1 MADGVITIDVDFPL
15 NKLKKDID
23 AVNDYLAKLGKNTGE
38 NMDDSFKKNADKV
51 VDKAKKTSN
60 QVKNE
65 LDKPVKTKFEADNSD
80 LKRKADEARRTTERV
95 PKNHRTKFTGEDH
108 TGGIFSSIHSHFTK
122 IQKDG
127 EKTHSLFRSIFH
139 ANMVSNAVTGAF
151 GMVKN
156 AIGGML
162 ASAKQY
168 AVAQQTMNATW
179 LTLTGNASKGKAMVN
194 QINDL
199 AAAAQNSTEMV
210 DQLSQQFYA
219 INNNAKQTG
228 QLTKAVLT
236 LQDAFGK
243 SDAAVQNFGM
253 QFSQMMANGKVSAMD
268 MLSIVNTFPK
278 LKPMLVEYE
287 KRIHHLNKFT
297 SADLSEMM
305 RKGKVSSQDMI
316 NVLLEAGEKYKSATG
331 NFTNTIP
338 GMQRVFSAQSQRL
351 LQAIEGPITKA
362 KNPFY
367 GALSKWVSSSKTIKE
382 FDKLGKT
389 FSNGMN
395 EVISALFGGKT
406 VNVAKVMDN
415 ALNGITN
422 SLSKI
427 FSWIAKNGKDIK
439 QISGDL
445 VSIAVQIGKNV
456 WKDFS
461 SILTSIGR
469 AFGLV
474 GKNSDKGS
482 SGLHAIAEMLD
493 TISKNKLII
502 QSISKLLISIVA
514 LKGLDRVGSSLFGI
528 GSNLL
533 NLSRG
538 LRGIK
543 EVEGISE
550 TGAKFLKA
558 GNGIRKFGSILKTT
572 FKTSLKLG
580 KATFKGIAFASKEM
594 GRAFTQQIKIIG
606 KAIKGLGS
614 GLLKAAKAVGKEA
627 MSAGRFIGSQITAGY
642 KKSLKIGK
650 GLFGKG
656 EGAGIFGGALQSAR
670 SAGGFG
676 GLSTAGKITTGL
688 AGIGVAASA
697 GVDIYQGL
705 KSKTKKGKYEGI
717 GKGVGSAIGGGIGL
731 WFGGPL
737 GAAIGAKIGATVGK
751 WGGKAVLNFQKGWK
765 SKKPPKNFW
774 SIENLGYST
783 HNFFKGFQKGI
794 GNIIK
799 WFKKNWKE
807 IGLYFVNPIAGAI
820 NSLYK
825 HNAKFRKWVDG
836 LVKTFKKYWNP
847 IAKWFGGVAKTAFK
861 LFMSAFKGIAKFFG
875 AYVKAVKKV
884 WTPIIKFFGG
894 IGKSAVS
901 TFKKAWDG
909 ITHWFGGLVDGIKRT
924 WDNFWGGIKNTIDD
938 LMHGKVKIGPFHFA
952 DGTDWRKRYG
962 TLAVLNDGTDS
973 PQTHNRESIIHED
986 GTIEL
991 LPDVPNLKRV
1001 LLPGEEVI
1009 NARDTARLFGNVRH
1023 YATGTLP
1030 KNISVNINTDKI
1042 DPSLF
1047 TIKDLMSKSLKLNKE
1062 YTELAIK
1069 EARRK
1074 QERQKVLENKERK
1087 EANDKT
1093 KNKNKAYKIEGS
1105 KIKGSVLVDKG
1116 LLDGSHKDKGVA
1128 TYVNEKL
1135 FKRLMS
1141 YTKAKPIKINP
1152 NSRIRYTPI
1161 ATRNAGKNTVQVDEK
1176 WLTGAKKLTGR
1187 YVTITKDAYAKLLQF
1202 TRKEREYKLPAKS
1215 RRRTSST
1222 RRRSNS
1228 STRRS
1233 SSESSSD
1240 YSAGSASSNIRA
1252 SVSGLSSVK
1261 ALSKAIKAIKS
1272 KKVTLTVKIKGSKTV
1287 SSFASKIKGLT
1298 KKKHAIAFSVK
1309 GTKSISKA
1317 TKEIKSLKSSLKSL
1331 YSSAKKYKFGTK
1343 IGDQAEKAVKML
1355 KGKGN
1360 FAKQFTKLVKDFK
1373 DELSGLVKSTKTEF
1387 TKMYDDMNKV
1397 AAKGIDRISNKNH
1410 SFSKSFKSEWKDL
1423 EKDVTSEFTHYWSTM
1438 QKTARTGLSKVIGVL
1453 NNAIR
1458 SINKVVAEF
1467 GGNKQAIK
1475 PVKFASGTGAFSF
1488 GVRRP
1493 ITKPTYAVVNDGNDS
1508 PQTGNREALYRP
1520 STGELGVFSGRNVPV
1535 MLMPGDEILNA
1546 TETRELGLT
1555 HFASGTGY
1563 LKKLYKEAQSYY
1575 NHPKKSLK
1583 KILNFNHKQ
1592 NSTAIDQLVNGVF
1605 KQANMQVK
1613 DWWQQLWDMV
1623 QDKIDDGGDTDATG
1637 LLKAVEKYGEGHP
1650 YVWGATGPDAFD
1662 CSGLVQYALGKLGIK
1677 YAHYSGSQYAES
1689 QKISRSQAKPGDLVF
1704 WGSGGSEHVGV
1715 YAGGN
1720 NYFSAESPSTGI
1732 RMNSLDSVTHRPGPL
1747 FARVPGLKH
1756 KTDDE
1761 PSVKA
1766 KSKLQKSIKQTV
1778 GKGFWKTIDKIADE
1792 FGFGNMGGHAAT
1804 MGMIEAAAK
1813 KMHVDLPTGFAKKL
1827 MQVIMSES
1835 GNRSIMQQIHDVNSG
1850 GNEARGVL
1858 QFTPLTFKN
1867 FAMPGHTN
1875 IWNPYDQLLAFFNN
1889 SDWRNSIGWT
1899 TIWNHQ
1905 KMDWLHSGPIGH
1917 RRFARG
1923 GIVSS
1928 PETIEV
1934 AEAGHPESIVP
1945 WDPAQ
1950 RGRAYAIMQAT
1961 LDRFKMQDGNAQK
1974 FQDQQTGY
1982 IDMSRLNAEIS
1993 VLSDKFDQV
2002 LMALGLITSQPT
2014 TIQVDN
2020 YLDKRV
2026 LGQAL
2031 YQTVNKLT
2039 QKNVRLEAH
2048 RISGF
2053 N

>member
-15 NKLKKDID
+15 SKVKSDVE
-23 AVNDYLAKLGKNTGE
+23 AVNEYLKHLGKNAGST
-38 NMDDSFKKNADKV
+38 MDDAFKKNSDKV
-51 VDKAKKTSN
+51 EHKAKTVSN
-60 QVKNE
+60 QVNKTFDKDVKVK
-65 LDKPVKTKFEADNSD
+65 LDADD
-80 LKRKADEARRTTERV
+80 RQLKRKALEAKRTIKDIPER
-95 PKNHRTKFTGEDH
+95 KHTDFTGSDH
-108 TGGIFSSIHSHFTK
+108 TGGIFSKIHAHFEK
-122 IQKDG
+122 ISEDG
-127 EKTHSLFRSIFH
+127 KRTHSLFRSVFS
-139 ANMVSNAVTGAF
+139 ANIISNAAMGAF

-156 AIGGML
+156 AIGGMI

-168 AVAQQTMNATW
+168 AIAQQTMNATW

-228 QLTKAVLT
+228 ELTKAVLT

-287 KRIHHLNKFT
+287 KRVHHLSKFT

-316 NVLLEAGEKYKSATG
+316 NVLLEAGQKYKSATN

-351 LQAIEGPITKA
+351 MQAIEGPIVKA
-362 KNPFY
+362 QNPFY
-367 GALSKWVSSSKTIKE
+367 GAISKWVSSSKTIKE
-382 FDKLGKT
+382 FDRLGKV
-389 FSNGMN
+389 FSKGTN
-395 EVISALFGGKT
+395 EVISAIFGGKT
-406 VNVAKVMDN
+406 VNVAKTLDG
-415 ALNGITN
+415 ALNGITD
-422 SLSKI
+422 SLAKI
-427 FSWIAKNGKDIK
+427 FKWVSNNGKDISSIVK
-439 QISGDL
+439 DL
-445 VSIAVQIGKNV
+445 VSITVQIGKSV
-456 WKDFS
+456 WKDFA
-461 SILTSIGR
+461 SILTSIGQ
-469 AFGLV
+469 AFGIV
-474 GKNSDKGS
+474 SDKSGKGS
-482 SGLHAIAEMLD
+482 SALHVIAEFLNGLAKNKLAIQ
-493 TISKNKLII
+493 TISKAII
-502 QSISKLLISIVA
+502 AIAMV
-514 LKGLDRVGSSLFGI
+514 KGLDRVAGSAFKLATNMRALGQ
-528 GSNLL
+528 
-533 NLSRG
+533 G
-538 LRGIK
+538 LKGIK
-543 EVEGISE
+543 DIEGLSA
-550 TGAKFLKA
+550 TGQKFLKF
-558 GNGIRKFGSILKTT
+558 GNGVRSFGSIAKNVFKTT
-572 FKTSLKLG
+572 GKLG
-580 KATFKGIAFASKEM
+580 KAAFKGIGFATKEM
-594 GRAFTQQIKIIG
+594 AGAFKHNMSIMGNGFK
-606 KAIKGLGS
+606 KLGS
-614 GLLKAAKAVGKEA
+614 GLLKAAKAVGREA
-627 MSAGRFIGSQITAGY
+627 MSAGRFIGSKITEGY
-642 KKSLKIGK
+642 NKSLKIGK

-656 EGAGIFGGALQSAR
+656 SGAGAFNGSLQSMR
-670 SAGGFG
+670 SAGGFS
-676 GLSTAGKITTGL
+676 GLTTAGKITTGL
-688 AGIGVAASA
+688 AGVGVAATA
-697 GVDIYQGL
+697 GIDIYKAI
-705 KSKTKKGKYEGI
+705 KSKNKKEKYEGI
-717 GKGVGSAIGGGIGL
+717 GKGIGAGIGGGIGL
-731 WFGGPL
+731 FFGGPL
-737 GAAIGAKIGATVGK
+737 GAAIGTKIGETVGK
-751 WGGKAVLNFQKGWK
+751 WGGKAVLKFQKGWK

-783 HNFFKGFQKGI
+783 HTAFNSFKKGVN
-794 GNIIK
+794 NIIK

-807 IGLYFVNPIAGAI
+807 IGLYFINPIAGAI

-825 HNAKFRKWVDG
+825 HNAKFRSWVNG
-836 LVKTFKKYWNP
+836 LIKTFKRFWGPIGKWFGNVGKTAVKLFKSAYNG
-847 IAKWFGGVAKTAFK
+847 IAKWFGNIVGGVKKIWNPISRFFGNVGK
-861 LFMSAFKGIAKFFG
+861 NSVSAFKKG
-875 AYVKAVKKV
+875 
-884 WTPIIKFFGG
+884 
-894 IGKSAVS
+894 
-901 TFKKAWDG
+901 WDG
-909 ITHWFGGLVDGIKRT
+909 ITHWFSNLVDGIKRT
-924 WDNFWGGIKNTIDD
+924 WDNFWGKVSDTINDIS
-938 LMHGKVKIGPFHFA
+938 HGKFKIGPFHFA
-952 DGTDWRKRYG
+952 EGTDWRKRYG
-962 TLAVLNDGTDS
+962 TLAILNDGTDS
-973 PQTHNRESIIHED
+973 PQTNNRESIIHND
-986 GTIEL
+986 GTVEL
-991 LPDVPNLKRV
+991 LPNVPNLRRI

-1009 NARDTARLFGNVRH
+1009 NARDTAKLFGDVKH
-1023 YATGTLP
+1023 YAKGTTT
-1030 KNISVNINTDKI
+1030 VTVNTDKI
-1042 DPSLF
+1042 DPAMLTISRSLAKS
-1047 TIKDLMSKSLKLNKE
+1047 IKISQDSYN
-1062 YTELAIK
+1062 LAKK
-1069 EARRK
+1069 EAKRK
-1074 QERQKVLENKERK
+1074 QDRQKEVENKERK
-1087 EANDKT
+1087 EA
-1093 KNKNKAYKIEGS
+1093 KNKPYKVEGT
-1105 KIKGSVLVDKG
+1105 KTKGSVLVDKG
-1116 LLDGSHKDKGVA
+1116 LLYGSRKETGVA

-1141 YTKAKPIKINP
+1141 YTKAKPIKVNP

-1161 ATRNAGKNTVQVDEK
+1161 ETRNVGKNTVQVDAK
-1176 WLTGAKKLTGR
+1176 WLTGAKKATGH
-1187 YVTITKDAYAKLLQF
+1187 YVTLDKDAYAKLLQF
-1202 TRKEREYKLPAKS
+1202 TKKEREYKLPK
-1215 RRRTSST
+1215 RSST
-1222 RRRSNS
+1222 RRRSNLTS
-1228 STRRS
+1228 SRS
-1233 SSESSSD
+1233 SSRSSSGSS
-1240 YSAGSASSNIRA
+1240 YSGGSVSSSVHA
-1252 SVSGLSSVK
+1252 SVSGLSSVNT
-1261 ALSKAIKAIKS
+1261 LSKALKSIKN
-1272 KKVTLTVKIKGSKTV
+1272 KKINVTAKIKGSKSV
-1287 SSFASKIKGLT
+1287 KSFESKINKLA
-1298 KKKHAIAFSVK
+1298 KKKHTISISTK
-1309 GTKSISKA
+1309 GTKSITSTIK
-1317 TKEIKSLKSSLKSL
+1317 KIKSLSSSIKSANNA
-1331 YSSAKKYKFGTK
+1331 AKKYKFGNR
-1343 IGDQAEKAVKML
+1343 IADQAEQAVKGL

-1360 FAKQFTKLVKDFK
+1360 FAKQFKKQSSDFK
-1373 DELSGLVKSTKTEF
+1373 DTLSGLVKATKSDFE
-1387 TKMYDDMNKV
+1387 KMYD
-1397 AAKGIDRISNKNH
+1397 ALAKTTSKGSDKISSKN
-1410 SFSKSFKSEWKDL
+1410 KSFGRAFKSNWKNL
-1423 EKDVTSEFTHYWSTM
+1423 EKNVDAEFSHFWSVM

-1453 NNAIR
+1453 NSAIR
-1458 SINKVVAEF
+1458 SINKIVAEF

-1475 PVKFASGTGAFSF
+1475 PVKFASGTGAFA
-1488 GVRRP
+1488 GNVRRP
-1493 ITKPTYAVVNDGNDS
+1493 ITRPTYAMVNDGNDS

-1592 NSTAIDQLVNGVF
+1592 TSTAIDQLVNGVF
-1605 KQANMQVK
+1605 EQANMQVT
-1613 DWWQQLWDMV
+1613 DWWKQLWDMV

-1756 KTDDE
+1756 KTDEE

-1766 KSKLQKSIKQTV
+1766 KSKLQKSIKRTV

-1928 PETIEV
+1928 PETIDV

-1982 IDMSRLNAEIS
+1982 IDMSRINAEIS